1 MLSRTGEYA
10 LRAVVYLAQ
19 NENSWPIPGPHIA
32 RETKISPKYLSS
44 ILGTLVRTGILKASP
59 GRGGGFRM
67 TRQASKIFL
76 VEILTPFESVLDD
89 HRPCPFGYPICGDD
103 DPCAGHHRWK
113 IVREAYYDFVQH
125 TSVKEVAFNSSTQR
139 TKRKKKSTRS
149 RR

>member
-19 NENSWPIPGPHIA
+19 NEDSWPIPGPQIA

-44 ILGTLVRTGILKASP
+44 ILGTLVRNGVLEASP

-67 TRQASKIFL
+67 RRHSKKVLL
-76 VEILTPFESVLDD
+76 VEVLTPFESVLDD
-89 HRPCPFGYPICGDD
+89 RRPCPFGNPVCSDD

-113 IVREAYYDFVQH
+113 TVREAYYDFVQC
-125 TSVKEVAFNSSTQR
+125 TSVQEVSFNSSSR
-139 TKRKKKSTRS
+139 PAKRKKKRA
-149 RR
+149 RRR

>member
-19 NENSWPIPGPHIA
+19 NEDSWPIPGPQIA

-44 ILGTLVRTGILKASP
+44 ILGTLVRSGVLEASP

-67 TRQASKIFL
+67 TRQPGKVLL

-89 HRPCPFGYPICGDD
+89 RRPCPFGNPVCSDD

-113 IVREAYYDFVQH
+113 TVREAYYDFVQY
-125 TSVKEVAFNSSTQR
+125 TTVQEVSFSSSPR
-139 TKRKKKSTRS
+139 PAKRKKKRA
-149 RR
+149 RRR

>member
-19 NENSWPIPGPHIA
+19 NEDSWPITGPQIA

-44 ILGTLVRTGILKASP
+44 ILGTLVRTGVLEASP

-67 TRQASKIFL
+67 TRHSGKVLL
-76 VEILTPFESVLDD
+76 VEVLTPFESVLDD
-89 HRPCPFGYPICGDD
+89 RRPCPFGNPVCSDD

-113 IVREAYYDFVQH
+113 TVREAYYDFVQR
-125 TSVKEVAFNSSTQR
+125 TTVQEVSFNSSSR
-139 TKRKKKSTRS
+139 PEKRQKKRA
-149 RR
+149 RRR

>member
-1 MLSRTGEYA
+1 MLSRNGEYA

-19 NENSWPIPGPHIA
+19 NEDSWPIPGPQIA

-44 ILGTLVRTGILKASP
+44 ILGTLVRSRVLEASP

-67 TRQASKIFL
+67 TRPPKRVLL
-76 VEILTPFESVLDD
+76 VDILTPFESVLDD
-89 HRPCPFGYPICGDD
+89 RRPCPFGNPVCSDD

-113 IVREAYYDFVQH
+113 TVREAYYDFAQR
-125 TSVKEVAFNSSTQR
+125 TSVQEVSVNSPSR
-139 TKRKKKSTRS
+139 PVKRKKKRTRS

>member
-19 NENSWPIPGPHIA
+19 NEDSWPIPAPQIA

-44 ILGTLVRTGILKASP
+44 ILGTLVRSGVLEASP

-67 TRQASKIFL
+67 TRQPGKVLL
-76 VEILTPFESVLDD
+76 VEILAPFESVLDD
-89 HRPCPFGYPICGDD
+89 RRPCPFGHPVCGDD

-113 IVREAYYDFVQH
+113 IVREAYYEFVQC
-125 TSVKEVAFNSSTQR
+125 TSVEEVSANSPSR
-139 TKRKKKSTRS
+139 PAKRKKKQDRN

>member
-19 NENSWPIPGPHIA
+19 NEDSWPIPGPEIA
-32 RETKISPKYLSS
+32 RATKISPKYLSS
-44 ILGTLVRTGILKASP
+44 ILGTLVRNGVLEASP

-67 TRQASKIFL
+67 TRQPGKVLL

-89 HRPCPFGYPICGDD
+89 RRPCPFGNPVCSDD

-113 IVREAYYDFVQH
+113 TVREAYYDFVQF
-125 TSVKEVAFNSSTQR
+125 TSVQEVSFSSSSR
-139 TKRKKKSTRS
+139 PAKRKKKRTRS
-149 RR
+149 HR